1 MKGIETDT
9 MMKSEW
15 KEGFEAAA
23 IRGLNFFIYRMP
35 DGKEIRFG
43 CSERTLPAAVAD
55 GFLISPFDGRPEGTL
70 LIPADMSDREEIDG
84 WGSENS
90 QRYHYER
97 DFSESMLY
105 PVPQASTTREKHR
118 SQVTEL
124 KRRLAVSGGKTV
136 SARVIRTGKAI
147 DLSASFAALC
157 EAYPRAFVFC
167 FHTPQSGT
175 WMGATPETLLIKRG
189 NSLRTMALAGSRRS
203 GSDVEWDAK
212 NIEEQAVVTRFIRD
226 TFIDEGF
233 PDVKVGDRTTRQAG
247 PVEHLC
253 TTLEADIGDGDALRI
268 ARQLSPTPALSGY
281 PREDALRAI
290 RDTECFSR
298 GYYGGFAGPVSVDGD
313 MSLFVNL
320 RCALATASDTFLFA
334 GGGIL
339 AESDPDT
346 EWEETEIKASTLQ
359 KIIEFQ

>member
-1 MKGIETDT
+1 MNSLRSMSMD
-9 MMKSEW
+9 W
-15 KEGFEAAA
+15 REGFEAAV
-23 IRGLNFFIYRMP
+23 GKKLNFYLYRLP
-35 DGKEIRFG
+35 EDREVRFG
-43 CSERTLPAAVAD
+43 CSARTLPAAVSD
-55 GFLISPFDGRPEGTL
+55 GFLVSPFDGNSKGTL
-70 LIPADMSDREEIDG
+70 LIPADMSDPEEIKVWRGYKPDAV
-84 WGSENS
+84 
-90 QRYHYER
+90 
-97 DFSESMLY
+97 MLY
-105 PVPQASTTREKHR
+105 PVPASSTTREDHR
-118 SQVTEL
+118 KQVEEIR
-124 KRRLAVSGGKTV
+124 RRLADTGGKTV

-147 DLSASFAALC
+147 DLAGSFEALC

-167 FHTPQSGT
+167 FRTPQSGI
-175 WMGATPETLLIKRG
+175 WIGATPETLLIRQG
-189 NSLRTMALAGSRRS
+189 ERLRTMALAGSRRS

-212 NIEEQAVVTRFIRD
+212 NIEEQAIVTRFIRD